1 MDALLRKVV
10 CLTVVALAML
20 LAADARSAP
29 YSPAAMTTAV
39 GSPGVGDALG
49 ETNRHTEVRYAGP
62 GKPAKAPCPFCPKK
76 TKTKACSTP
85 PCPAWFGGPVPVAF
99 AQVNTAYC
107 LAEDRRPEGID
118 WPPDP
123 PPPKT
128 LI

>member
-10 CLTVVALAML
+10 GLAVVAVAML

-29 YSPAAMTTAV
+29 YSPADMTVAV
-39 GSPGVGDALG
+39 GSPAECEAQAEGS
-49 ETNRHTEVRYAGP
+49 RHTEAGAAEAR
-62 GKPAKAPCPFCPKK
+62 KPAKAPCPFCPKRA
-76 TKTKACSTP
+76 KTKACSTP

-107 LAEDRRPEGID
+107 LVGDPRREGID